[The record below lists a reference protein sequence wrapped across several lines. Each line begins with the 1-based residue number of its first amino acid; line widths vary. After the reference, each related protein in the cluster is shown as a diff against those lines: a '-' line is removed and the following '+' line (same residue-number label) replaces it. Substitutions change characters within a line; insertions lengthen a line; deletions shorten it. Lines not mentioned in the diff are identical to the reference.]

1 MHRFLV
7 RTISNSLLIF
17 FVASFSVSS
26 AHAQSSAAS
35 TPDEK
40 TKYLLVGL
48 SFAKKYCVSR
58 GYAVTDNTADWFR
71 QNRIDPTE
79 YASGPKRARIDDLS
93 AKLEADF
100 AQEGEAEVVKMCKE
114 IAISMPQTVQ
124 PNSPTWLQSAQK
136 LNDIKIVPDVANPIN
151 SVTPPPIMENLN
163 SGIGLFLIGLVIG
176 LIPATI
182 AWRKGLS
189 FWAYWIGGVLFFIV
203 VLPVAIFSKRD
214 ENELERR
221 RLARGGS
228 PALDFSSPR
237 RIDDTPAMTALE
249 PNANQP
255 SETSRATFLKWGYLT
270 NGKEHYSSPFLLI
283 IGWVMRIALGI
294 SGGAFLGMVVA
305 IYGHPIAGLVAGL
318 LVFMLALASG
328 IRKYG
333 IWKGRCPH
341 CERPVVAAAQP
352 AFNCPICTK
361 RIVIENQTFAAV

>member
-1 MHRFLV
+1 
-7 RTISNSLLIF
+7 LLIF
-17 FVASFSVSS
+17 FVASFSISS
-26 AHAQSSAAS
+26 AHAQSSVAS

-40 TKYLLVGL
+40 TQYLLVGL

-71 QNRIDPTE
+71 QNRTDPAE
-79 YASGPKRARIDDLS
+79 YASGPKRAWIDNLS

-100 AQEGEAEVVKMCKE
+100 AVEPEAVVLKMCKE
-114 IAISMPQTVQ
+114 IATSMPQTVQ
-124 PNSPTWLQSAQK
+124 PGSPEWLQSVQK
-136 LNDIKIVPDVANPIN
+136 FNGVKIVANDAKPTN
-151 SVTPPPIMENLN
+151 SVTPLPIFENLN
-163 SGIGLFLIGLVIG
+163 SGIGLFLIGLAIG
-176 LIPATI
+176 LVPATI

-189 FWAYWIGGVLFFIV
+189 FWAYWIGGALFFIV

-221 RLARGGS
+221 RLALGGN
-228 PALDFSSPR
+228 PALDFSSPH
-237 RIDDTPAMTALE
+237 RIDDTPPMTALE
-249 PNANQP
+249 PKANQP
-255 SETSRATFLKWGYLT
+255 SETSRATFLKWGYIA
-270 NGKEHYSSPFLLI
+270 NGKEHYSSPFLLF
-283 IGWVMRIALGI
+283 IGWVLRIALGI
-294 SGGAFLGMVVA
+294 SGGAFLGMIVA
-305 IYGHPIAGLVAGL
+305 VYAHPIAGLVAGI

-361 RIVIENQTFAAV
+361 RIVVENQTFAAV